1 MDKDSMLIDLDNF
14 YYYSP
19 NHKDWQYLSKKR
31 YDILKK
37 PNMDSKNVLTKK
49 QFELKVNESTTNL
62 NKKRLAEISDEA
74 NIQII
79 RLINTI
85 RMSQDS
91 LHNTGIYSD
100 FITAV
105 EKTGYE
111 KEIASFYDRIPNRG
125 MGFYFQK
132 LQVELGGTPRLY
144 SIYMVE

>member
-1 MDKDSMLIDLDNF
+1 MLIDLDHF
-14 YYYSP
+14 YDYSP
-19 NHKDWQYLSKKR
+19 NHKDWQYVSKKR

-37 PNMDSKNVLTKK
+37 PNMDSKNGLTKQ

-62 NKKRLAEISDEA
+62 NDKRLSEISNEA
-74 NIQII
+74 NSQII
-79 RLINTI
+79 RLINTT

-91 LHNTGIYSD
+91 LRYAGIYSD

-111 KEIASFYDRIPNRG
+111 KEIASFYDWIPNRG

-132 LQVELGGTPRLY
+132 LQVELGGTPHLY
-144 SIYMVE
+144 SIYTIE